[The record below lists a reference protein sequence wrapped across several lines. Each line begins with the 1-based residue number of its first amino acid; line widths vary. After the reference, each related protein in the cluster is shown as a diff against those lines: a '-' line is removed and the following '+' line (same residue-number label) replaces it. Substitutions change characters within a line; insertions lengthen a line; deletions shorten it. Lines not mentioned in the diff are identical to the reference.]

1 MEALAV
7 AALVAALVCV
17 ASVIA
22 VEWALSVAIV
32 EIIAGVVAGNLFGI
46 QGAPWMD
53 FLAQFGGVLLTFLAG
68 AEVDPGL
75 LRSKLRPSLVLGG
88 ASFLLPFLASA
99 AFAAYV
105 AHWTPSAS
113 LIAGV
118 ALSTTSLAVVYAVLV
133 ETGLNATELG
143 KLLMAATFVT
153 DIGTALA
160 LSLLF
165 VQFGGGTA
173 LFFAASA
180 AIVLIAP
187 RVLPRVFERYG
198 ARVIEPEIKLLFA
211 ILFGLM
217 LLASLGRSHAVLPVF
232 VLGLVLA
239 PMFHRHREL
248 QRKLRVVAFGA
259 ITPFFFLKGGMNV
272 SLGVLGP
279 QLWLVLGFLAVK
291 LAAKAVGVFPLA
303 RRHVP
308 GAATYTTLLMSTGLT
323 FGTISSMYG
332 LQAGLIDRVQ
342 FSILLAV
349 VIGSAVVPTLIAQRW
364 FAPRLSPA
372 EQEEVLAREG
382 ESM

>member
-1 MEALAV
+1 MEPLAV
-7 AALVAALVCV
+7 AALVAASICL
-17 ASVIA
+17 ASVVA
-22 VEWALSVAIV
+22 VEWAVSVAIV
-32 EIIAGVVAGNLFGI
+32 EILAGVAAGNVFGI
-46 QGAPWMD
+46 HGAPWLD

-75 LRSKLRPSLVLGG
+75 LRSKLKPSLLLGG
-88 ASFLLPFLASA
+88 VSFLFPFLATA

-105 AHWTPSAS
+105 AHWTPRAS

-133 ETGLNATELG
+133 ETRLNATEIG
-143 KLLMAATFVT
+143 KLIMAATFVT

-165 VQFGGGTA
+165 AQPGWATA
-173 LFFAASA
+173 AFIVASTLV
-180 AIVLIAP
+180 ILIAP

-211 ILFGLM
+211 ILFGFM
-217 LLASLGRSHAVLPVF
+217 LLASLGKSHAVLPVF

-259 ITPFFFLKGGMNV
+259 ITPFFFIKGGMNV
-272 SLGVLGP
+272 SLGSLGP
-279 QLWLVLGFLAVK
+279 QLGLVLGFLAVK
-291 LAAKAVGVFPLA
+291 LAAKTVGVFPLA
-303 RRHVP
+303 RVHMP
-308 GAATYTTLLMSTGLT
+308 GAAIYTTLLMSTGLT

-342 FSILLAV
+342 FSMLLAV

-364 FAPRLSPA
+364 FAPRLTSA
-372 EQEEVLAREG
+372 EQEEVLAREE